1 MTLSDAINA
10 LNAISKEQIV
20 TGATRDGRVVARL
33 PRVGAEA
40 IIEKSQFNKDVKP
53 TAHDF
58 ALICQEARLAMEPA
72 IDLLDAALKAAKKAG
87 KPK

>member
-1 MTLSDAINA
+1 MTLRDAINA
-10 LNAISKEQIV
+10 LNAISTEQIV
-20 TGATRDGRVVARL
+20 TGSTRDGRMVARL
-33 PRVGAEA
+33 PRVGAQVM
-40 IIEKSQFNKDVKP
+40 IEKSQFNKDARP

-72 IDLLDAALKAAKKAG
+72 IDLLDAALKMAKKAG